1 MNDKKRSSTCLMAEG
16 VPCSDDKEAK
26 LEGERNIKNLT
37 ALLNCYTNHDAQDD
51 ISDFLASSYRSFLT
65 NCISEEL
72 KCATSRDLNHLIG
85 ACLDVIRNNHQTF
98 MYQNIYFI
106 SLNTFF
112 FLLNKVDNVS
122 EYLECLSCR
131 IFYDLIFANLWGEG
145 NHIEIFA
152 KLNYINFFISSRIFS
167 NIMGTSDDEDDV
179 ATPPVSKI
187 VSLLSIALLADERG
201 TPTWGRNRGI
211 GSTARRVSKNV
222 NQGNHGSTILTNDA
236 QGSPFL
242 SRPCI
247 FPHLRGSPPLPH
259 MDLQNGET
267 FASQINDKVLLYKRQ
282 KTGVYKHPFEE
293 AKEKNDQR
301 RGDSDT
307 AVVPSK
313 EEIIFKIYQTVIQ
326 LVIKFDLT
334 IYIIHECI
342 TVLLNVCEKWHQ
354 ELLLYD
360 FLWLQKFFLKNDTTE
375 RAQRFIAFLIQL
387 ITKCEKKTQKWLFF
401 KLLKDFDSFLNL
413 LFVSNSDIRAYAK
426 ECLLSLN
433 VANSPL
439 HSDEKGVNQRGGTAT
454 ISRSCRIATHAQ
466 SQFCKIINLI
476 LFHMDYISHVSTDQP
491 VDEDAKETKYDE
503 FFKSTI
509 GQEPLLKRYI
519 NEQVNVKKGK
529 LFRKDKNDPDKNT
542 IIRNNIVEMENLVKT
557 LDCLL
562 ALIPDKTSASVCFI
576 FFFIHILKLMKKVS
590 KNGHLEFPKEF
601 FFFVKHL
608 FIQAV
613 YVLESIDRME
623 EKLASGQKGRSI
635 IDHFSIENEASYNK
649 NGSETLFEQREVKKT
664 IERIKQRA
672 KGRSEKPL
680 LSLLE
685 EMYSTVVLFLMPN
698 EEKWAFLNSSNG
710 YFFKQVLLRVS
721 HFCHKKGGSINMM
734 KFFFLDSVFRRIKK
748 RTKWKWSHRKVHH
761 EQYHQWYRHP
771 CAYLDEGGTIS
782 LKGQLNYRKYA
793 SLLFEKTEYISGE
806 KAFHFAFCLDFL
818 KTFILFDKSLS
829 YDSKWGKYKRLIISI
844 CKAPIFK
851 YKFFLPATNTSSCF
865 SQAVAV
871 LHNVYLSIYRSGRG
885 KKLLHEIS
893 LLLLLCCDKAL
904 RSIKRD
910 NVIFYGEKAGSKR
923 YYKMRRSS
931 LDTSNDGGKT
941 KSCEEDEPI
950 KITNTFEKPFKEYYL
965 NNSLPVFIKC
975 LSALTDIVKL
985 NIMGCCTV
993 GNTRVI
999 IKKSK
1004 IEKRK
1009 KKRRAYLKS
1018 ERSLILLNHRYMS
1031 NFCKCLMRRTSEDF
1045 FYSARKYVLSF
1056 IQHFIALNTILTLKY
1071 KFRSRNSLSVDKI
1084 LSFCFYNIFTDHDVS
1099 VFSIIHSIAFSL
1111 KNYLTLCGAKVK
1123 KPNHYL
1129 AVCDDLIFQIVDEY
1143 YSYDFPE
1150 TNLWEEYISK
1160 TVSFDSLKHT
1170 SVDCPGG

>member
-1 MNDKKRSSTCLMAEG
+1 MNDKKRSSTCLIAEG
-16 VPCSDDKEAK
+16 CPCSDDKNAT

-65 NCISEEL
+65 NCICEEL

-85 ACLDVIRNNHQTF
+85 VCLDVIRNNHQTF

-106 SLNTFF
+106 SLNTLF

-122 EYLECLSCR
+122 EYLEYLSCKY
-131 IFYDLIFANLWGEG
+131 FYDLIFTNLWGEDS
-145 NHIEIFA
+145 HIEIFA
-152 KLNYINFFISSRIFS
+152 KLNYINFFISSRSFS
-167 NIMGTSDDEDDV
+167 KIIETPDDDDDV
-179 ATPPVSKI
+179 ATLPVNKI
-187 VSLLSIALLADERG
+187 LNLLSIALLADERE
-201 TPTWGRNRGI
+201 TPTSGRNTRI
-211 GSTARRVSKNV
+211 GNTARRVSKNV
-222 NQGNHGSTILTNDA
+222 HHGNTILTNDA
-236 QGSPFL
+236 HVSPFL
-242 SRPCI
+242 SAPCI
-247 FPHLRGSPPLPH
+247 FPHLRDSPPPPH
-259 MDLQNGET
+259 GDLQNGEI
-267 FASQINDKVLLYKRQ
+267 FANQINDKVLLYKRQ
-282 KTGVYKHPFEE
+282 KTGAYKHPFEE
-293 AKEKNDQR
+293 GKNKTDQR
-301 RGDSDT
+301 NGDCDT
-307 AVVPSK
+307 VVVPSK
-313 EEIIFKIYQTVIQ
+313 EEIIFKIYQTIIQ

-342 TVLLNVCEKWHQ
+342 NVLLNLCEKCHE

-360 FLWLQKFFLKNDTTE
+360 FLWLYKFSLKNDTTE
-375 RAQRFIAFLIQL
+375 KTQRFIAFIIQL
-387 ITKCEKKTQKWLFF
+387 ITKCEKKTHKRLFF

-413 LFVSNSDIRAYAK
+413 LFMSNSDIRVYAK

-433 VANSPL
+433 IANAPL
-439 HSDEKGVNQRGGTAT
+439 HSDEKVVKQRGGTAAT
-454 ISRSCRIATHAQ
+454 SRTCHIAAHAQ
-466 SQFCKIINLI
+466 SQFCKITNLI
-476 LFHMDYISHVSTDQP
+476 LFHMDYIHHVSTDQP
-491 VDEDAKETKYDE
+491 VDENAKETKYDE
-503 FFKSTI
+503 FFKSKI

-519 NEQVNVKKGK
+519 NDQVNVKKGK
-529 LFRKDKNDPDKNT
+529 LFRKDKKDPDKNT
-542 IIRNNIVEMENLVKT
+542 IIRNNIVEMEILVKT

-562 ALIPDKTSASVCFI
+562 GLVPDRSSASVCFI
-576 FFFIHILKLMKKVS
+576 FFFIHILKLIKKVS
-590 KNGHLEFPKEF
+590 KNGNLQFPKEF

-613 YVLESIDRME
+613 YVLEGVDRME
-623 EKLASGQKGRSI
+623 DKLASGQNGRSI

-649 NGSETLFEQREVKKT
+649 NGSEALFEKREMKKT
-664 IERIKQRA
+664 IERIQLRA

-680 LSLLE
+680 LFLLE
-685 EMYSTVVLFLMPN
+685 EMYSTVIFFLMPT
-698 EEKWAFLNSSNG
+698 EEKWSFLNSSNC
-710 YFFKQVLLRVS
+710 YFFKQVLLRIS
-721 HFCHKKGGSINMM
+721 HFCYKKKASVNMM

-748 RTKWKWSHRKVHH
+748 RTKWKLSHKKVHH
-761 EQYHQWYRHP
+761 EHHYWHRPPYV
-771 CAYLDEGGTIS
+771 YLDEEGSIL
-782 LKGQLNYRKYA
+782 LKGQLNYKKYA
-793 SLLFEKTEYISGE
+793 ALFFEKTEYISGDQ
-806 KAFHFAFCLDFL
+806 AFHFAFCLDFL
-818 KTFILFDKSLS
+818 KTFILFDKSMS

-871 LHNVYLSIYRSGRG
+871 LHNVYLGIYRSGRG

-904 RSIKRD
+904 RSIKKD
-910 NVIFYGEKAGSKR
+910 NVIFYGEKVGGPKR
-923 YYKMRRSS
+923 CYKMRRSS
-931 LDTSNDGGKT
+931 WDEFHDEGKA
-941 KSCEEDEPI
+941 KSSEQEEPI

-993 GNTRVI
+993 DNTRVVV
-999 IKKSK
+999 KKSK

-1009 KKRRAYLKS
+1009 KKRRTYLKS
-1018 ERSLILLNHRYMS
+1018 ERSLILFSHRYMS
-1031 NFCKCLMRRTSEDF
+1031 NFCKCLMKKTSEDF

-1071 KFRSRNSLSVDKI
+1071 KLRSRNNLSVDKI

-1099 VFSIIHSIAFSL
+1099 VFSIIYSIAFSL

-1123 KPNHYL
+1123 KSNHYL

-1143 YSYDFPE
+1143 YSYDFP
-1150 TNLWEEYISK
+1150 
-1160 TVSFDSLKHT
+1160 
-1170 SVDCPGG
+1170 